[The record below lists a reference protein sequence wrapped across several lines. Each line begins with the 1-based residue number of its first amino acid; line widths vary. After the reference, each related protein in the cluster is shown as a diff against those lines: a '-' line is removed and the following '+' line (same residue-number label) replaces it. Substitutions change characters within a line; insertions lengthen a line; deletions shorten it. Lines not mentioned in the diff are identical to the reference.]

1 MDLDLSTAI
10 HGIAAL
16 LFVVALLV
24 LTVWAFK
31 AVFGGADT
39 DPARKGREKRL
50 AVVET
55 APVDANRKLCLVR
68 RDDVE
73 HLLIIGGPVDL
84 VVETGIKARP
94 PQLQPPH
101 GDVVIAKTTPRPAPK
116 LGQHQG

>member
-1 MDLDLSTAI
+1 MDFDLSTAI
-10 HGIAAL
+10 LGIAGL

-31 AVFGGADT
+31 AFFGDGDAT
-39 DPARKGREKRL
+39 TAKKNRERRL

-55 APVDANRKLCLVR
+55 AQVDANRKLCLVR

-73 HLLIIGGPVDL
+73 HLLVLGGPVDL

-94 PQLQPPH
+94 APLQPPH
-101 GDVVIAKTTPRPAPK
+101 GDVVIAKTAPRPAPK
-116 LGQHQG
+116 FGQP

>member
-1 MDLDLSTAI
+1 MDFDLSTVI
-10 HGIAAL
+10 LGIAAL

-31 AVFGGADT
+31 AIFGQADAGGT
-39 DPARKGREKRL
+39 KKGRERRL
-50 AVVET
+50 SVVET
-55 APVDANRKLCLVR
+55 AQVDANRKLCLVR

-84 VVETGIKARP
+84 VVETGIKGRP
-94 PQLQPPH
+94 APLQPPL

-116 LGQHQG
+116 MGQP

>member
-10 HGIAAL
+10 LGIAGL
-16 LFVVALLV
+16 LFVIALIV

-31 AVFGGADT
+31 ALFGEGDAST
-39 DPARKGREKRL
+39 AKKGRERRL

-55 APVDANRKLCLVR
+55 AQVDANRKLCLVR

-73 HLLIIGGPVDL
+73 HLLILGGPVDL
-84 VVETGIKARP
+84 VVETGIKGRP
-94 PQLQPPH
+94 APLQPPL

-116 LGQHQG
+116 MGQP